1 VDVTAQPDHRG
12 QRVPPSLDAI
22 VRKGLLDAETAALLS
37 LLVEGRVPI
46 LVAGTGRTA
55 ERAAVLDALLTALP
69 PDARRIEIAGATE
82 DFEWL
87 PEATELGWRPD
98 GPTPGREPLGPADPA
113 TGVLV
118 LGDLASDDG
127 GSTWGGVVRIA
138 VRAISVGYGLAATID
153 ADGLDAVID
162 RLRAA
167 PFRLTDD
174 EISRLGVVVV
184 LGAADDGGPRI
195 VATHYIRPVARDM
208 HGHVQRL
215 GPAVLGTYDE
225 GSARFEHFGWGITP
239 ELALRV
245 GRRPGDLELEQERRA
260 TELAAGGSA

>member
-22 VRKGLLDAETAALLS
+22 VRLDVLDAETVALLS
-37 LLVEGRVPI
+37 LLVEGRVPLI
-46 LVAGTGRTA
+46 VAGAGDP
-55 ERAAVLDALLTALP
+55 AVRGSVLEALLSALP
-69 PDARRIEIAGATE
+69 GEARRVELAGPTE
-82 DFEWL
+82 DFAWL
-87 PEATELGWRPD
+87 PEAHELGWRAD
-98 GPTPGREPLGPADPA
+98 GPTPRREALDRADPSS
-113 TGVLV
+113 GVLM
-118 LGDLASDDG
+118 LGDLGRGDP

-138 VRAISVGYGLAATID
+138 VRAISVGYGLAATIE

-184 LGAADDGGPRI
+184 LGAAHGDGIRVI
-195 VATHYIRPVARDM
+195 AVHYIRPVARDM

-225 GSARFEHFGWGITP
+225 AAGRFEHFGWGITP

-245 GRRPGDLELEQERRA
+245 GRRSGDLELEQERRRA
-260 TELAAGGSA
+260 ELETGGRP